1 MNGCFVGII
10 IFSTLTIIGPAAYAQ
25 MMPTGGG
32 YVNFSSDGNNVFVT
46 SYANSNSVGSAGSYP
61 NCYHHLQAI
70 VTVTAGASGTNDGS
84 AGNQVHAYTSR
95 ICTKR

>member
-1 MNGCFVGII
+1 MNGC
-10 IFSTLTIIGPAAYAQ
+10 Q